1 LTDAFYFYDGKFAL
15 AFKDEKFYFIDKNG
29 DAVDKLRKWSKAEQ
43 FDNRGFAKIK
53 NDAKDNFLLDT
64 MGNIY
69 PVAYRL
75 GDLNENITALDLSET
90 SLDTFPLSI
99 ITQTQLELIFLSGN
113 SEKPNNIEIPTKINV
128 FKKLSYLYLNHCNI
142 KKLPKEIGELKNLFN
157 LHMTGNQLTTLP
169 KEIGELKNLAT
180 LNLWSNQLTTLP
192 KEIGELK
199 NLTTLNLIYNKL
211 TELPKEIGELKNL
224 TTLNLAYNKL
234 TKLPKEIGE
243 LKNLAILSLAYNQL
257 TELPKEIGELK
268 MLMKLH
274 LSYNQLLTLPKEIG
288 KYEKLIDLQLAQN
301 KLTKIPRE
309 IGCLKKLT
317 YLHLGSNE
325 LIELPKEIG
334 NLNNLITLNIWSN
347 ELIELPKEI
356 CKLKNLLRLDIMA
369 NPLSE
374 VEEKKIKKLLP
385 NCKILFMRMEN
396 SKKATMFFTMK
407 DYQNAFLYQKK
418 ALLKDSNNY
427 NTWFNFSF
435 YALFVKEY
443 KNAIFAA
450 KKTLEIDPSQKR
462 VETNLALGYLLN
474 NEWSEA
480 EMIYFMWK
488 GKKFKEED
496 EKTCDEIFL
505 QDIQDLEA
513 AGITHHSFAKVYE
526 IFSREAAS
534 MFFDRNEYK
543 KAYFYQ
549 SRAIIEDS
557 SDYILWFDLSYYAL
571 FSKEY
576 KESIFAA
583 RKTLGIDPSQVE
595 IEAIIALSYLL
606 DNQWSEAEKV
616 YFKWKGKKFKE
627 KNKKNCNEIFLRDI
641 VNLEAAGIMHPD
653 FAKVRTL
660 LSQ

>member
-1 LTDAFYFYDGKFAL
+1 
-15 AFKDEKFYFIDKNG
+15 
-29 DAVDKLRKWSKAEQ
+29 
-43 FDNRGFAKIK
+43 
-53 NDAKDNFLLDT
+53 
-64 MGNIY
+64 
-69 PVAYRL
+69 
-75 GDLNENITALDLSET
+75 
-90 SLDTFPLSI
+90 
-99 ITQTQLELIFLSGN
+99 
-113 SEKPNNIEIPTKINV
+113 
-128 FKKLSYLYLNHCNI
+128 
-142 KKLPKEIGELKNLFN
+142 
-157 LHMTGNQLTTLP
+157 
-169 KEIGELKNLAT
+169 
-180 LNLWSNQLTTLP
+180 
-192 KEIGELK
+192 
-199 NLTTLNLIYNKL
+199 
-211 TELPKEIGELKNL
+211 
-224 TTLNLAYNKL
+224 
-234 TKLPKEIGE
+234 
-243 LKNLAILSLAYNQL
+243 
-257 TELPKEIGELK
+257 
-268 MLMKLH
+268 
-274 LSYNQLLTLPKEIG
+274 
-288 KYEKLIDLQLAQN
+288 
-301 KLTKIPRE
+301 
-309 IGCLKKLT
+309 
-317 YLHLGSNE
+317 
-325 LIELPKEIG
+325 
-334 NLNNLITLNIWSN
+334 
-347 ELIELPKEI
+347 
-356 CKLKNLLRLDIMA
+356 
-369 NPLSE
+369 
-374 VEEKKIKKLLP
+374 
-385 NCKILFMRMEN
+385 
-396 SKKATMFFTMK
+396 MK